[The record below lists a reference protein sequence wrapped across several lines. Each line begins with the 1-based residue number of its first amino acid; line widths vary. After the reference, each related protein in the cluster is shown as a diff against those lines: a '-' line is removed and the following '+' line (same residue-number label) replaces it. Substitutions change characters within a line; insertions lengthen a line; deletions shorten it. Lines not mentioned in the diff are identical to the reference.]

1 MIFALKLFI
10 VVSME
15 EHTTVEYQGTLIAV
29 ISIGYIPHTGWSSN
43 ISFKNCK
50 WLNYITKNVGDM
62 EQDYTIYYLIIFK

>member
-1 MIFALKLFI
+1 
-10 VVSME
+10 ME

-43 ISFKNCK
+43 ISFKTVNGPTI
-50 WLNYITKNVGDM
+50 LLKNVGDM